1 MAHPYNKMEVLT
13 MTKSKQHKLRQ
24 LDNDLLIIERQADAI
39 GFDIDGLQE
48 WQELTALVV
57 AYQWGERRHSLGFVQ
72 EYGRLQAK
80 VIQIMGV

>member
-1 MAHPYNKMEVLT
+1 
-13 MTKSKQHKLRQ
+13 MTKSKQNKLRQ
-24 LDNDLLIIERQADAI
+24 LDNDLLIIERQADVI

-72 EYGRLQAK
+72 EYGKLQKAVLAK
-80 VIQIMGV
+80 MGV